1 MCLKNERETNENP
14 RRSRAQT
21 NTEEASQ
28 VMAEKEK
35 KKLVCLR
42 RSTEI
47 KSRRWKENHVTK
59 CDKL

>member
-14 RRSRAQT
+14 GRSRAQT

-35 KKLVCLR
+35 KNLSVCEDQL
-42 RSTEI
+42 
-47 KSRRWKENHVTK
+47 K
-59 CDKL
+59 

>member
-35 KKLVCLR
+35 SCL
-42 RSTEI
+42 SAKI
-47 KSRRWKENHVTK
+47 N
-59 CDKL
+59 